1 MSVFTIELLVSLKTA
16 DTTALTAK
24 NTIQHDLGYE
34 SVLLDLKREECWL
47 IDVDAESADAA
58 EKLGREFAT
67 VVKIFVNPNKH
78 TYSLKVVEAGV
89 SDSSASLRGAE
100 RGSNLNLTYSPFN
113 KGGESPPYEIGVL
126 VGYREDE
133 KALIALRTLRDTYGY
148 GERVKGILRSTLWK
162 LVINA
167 KSKDSARKIAEE
179 ITRTSGMSRGLLA
192 NPHSQTYTVL

>member
-1 MSVFTIELLVSLKTA
+1 MNTYRVELLVSLKTA

-24 NTIQHDLGYE
+24 NTLQHDLGYE

-47 IDVDAESADAA
+47 IEVDAESTDAA

-78 TYSLKVVEAGV
+78 TYTLRVVEEGV
-89 SDSSASLRGAE
+89 TEHSETEEAHE
-100 RGSNLNLTYSPFN
+100 
-113 KGGESPPYEIGVL
+113 KPPYEIGIF

-133 KALIALRTLRDTYGY
+133 KALIALRTLQDTYGY
-148 GERVKGILRSTLWK
+148 GEKVKGVLRSTLWK
-162 LVINA
+162 LDINA
-167 KSKDSARKIAEE
+167 RSKDSARKIAEE
-179 ITRTSGMSRGLLA
+179 ITRTSGMSCGLLA